1 MAHRIL
7 LVDDNAQA
15 RSINRSRLAVGGFLV
30 EEAENGVEAIKK
42 LQESVPDLIIL
53 DLMMPI
59 IDGFK
64 VLQMIK
70 TNPALKDIPVVVLSG
85 RGQPE
90 EVEKALKLGAT
101 DFLVKMKTNPNV
113 LLEKINSII
122 EKGPRLRVTPH
133 YLLEVKE
140 GTYDALYLAKDF
152 SLPPDFRCAKC
163 QGPLLLEL
171 LPDFSHHEPWFTG
184 HFTCP
189 ACR

>member
-1 MAHRIL
+1 MPQTIL
-7 LVDDNAQA
+7 LVDDNAQS
-15 RSINRSRLAVGGFLV
+15 RSINRSRLAMGGFLV
-30 EEAENGVEAIKK
+30 DDAGNGVEALKK
-42 LQESVPDLIIL
+42 LKTSVPDLVIL

-70 TNPALKDIPVVVLSG
+70 TDPSLKDIPIIVLSG

-90 EVEKALKLGAT
+90 EVEKALKLGAS
-101 DFLVKMKTNPNV
+101 DFLVKLKTNPNI
-113 LLEKINSII
+113 LLEKVKSVLAQ
-122 EKGPRLRVTPH
+122 GTRPRVTPH
-133 YLLEVKE
+133 YLLAVKE
-140 GTYDALYLAKDF
+140 GAYDAQYLAKDF
-152 SLPPDFRCAKC
+152 SLPNDFRCSKC
-163 QGPLLLEL
+163 GGPLLLEL

>member
-1 MAHRIL
+1 MAHKIL

-30 EEAENGVEAIKK
+30 EEAENGVEALKK

-113 LLEKINSII
+113 LLEKINGII
-122 EKGPRLRVTPH
+122 EKGTRPQVTPH
-133 YLLEVKE
+133 YLLAVRE
-140 GTYDALYLAKDF
+140 GTYDAHYLARDF

-163 QGPLLLEL
+163 GGPFLLEL

-184 HFTCP
+184 HFICP